1 MAKGKVIGGTLVGL
15 AILGGVGA
23 VSCMERIDPGYV
35 GVVYSL
41 NGGIQ
46 GDVLTQ
52 GMHFVN
58 PMHKITSYSVATEQ
72 GYLSADAKEGSK
84 DNDSFLIPTADGKT
98 VNVDLEYSYHFDVE
112 KLPTTFTKFKGQN
125 GKTIEQTFMRGKL
138 KTWAGEVSSKFSVL
152 DIYGERRTELNAQVL
167 EHVSNKFAEYG
178 IVIDSISFSR
188 IGLDAQTEQA
198 IQDRVNAQQELEK
211 AKIETQKATQAA
223 EKQMVEAEA
232 KAEAARIAAQGEAD
246 AALIRAQAEA
256 EANRL
261 LSESL
266 TDELLKQQQIDKWS
280 GNYPQVM
287 GDTNPILDLR

>member
-1 MAKGKVIGGTLVGL
+1 MAKKTIAGIATTAV
-15 AILGGVGA
+15 ILGGGIFA
-23 VSCMERIDPGYV
+23 INCMERIEPGYV

-46 GDVLTQ
+46 GEVLTQ
-52 GMHFVN
+52 GFHFVN
-58 PMHKITSYSVATEQ
+58 PMHKITSYSIATEQ

-98 VNVDLEYSYHFDVE
+98 VNVDLEYSYHFDTE
-112 KLPTTFTKFKGQN
+112 MLPTTFTKFKGQD
-125 GKTIEQTFMRGKL
+125 GKAIEQTFMRGKL

-152 DIYGERRTELNAQVL
+152 DIYGEKRTELNAQVL
-167 EHVSNKFAEYG
+167 AHVSAKFAEYG

-188 IGLDAQTEQA
+188 IGLDSQTEQA

-211 AKIETQKATQAA
+211 AKIETQKAAQAA

-232 KAEAARIAAQGEAD
+232 KAEAERIAAQGEAD
-246 AALIRAQAEA
+246 AVLIRAQADA

-266 TDELLKQQQIDKWS
+266 TEELLRQRELEQWNGSYATIT
-280 GNYPQVM
+280 GAGATIVNAE
-287 GDTNPILDLR
+287 